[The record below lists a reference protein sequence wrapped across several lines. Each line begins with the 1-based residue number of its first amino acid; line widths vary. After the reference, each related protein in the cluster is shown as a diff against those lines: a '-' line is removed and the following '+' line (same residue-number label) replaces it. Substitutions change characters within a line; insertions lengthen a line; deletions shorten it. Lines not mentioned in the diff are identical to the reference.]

1 MNCTELFNK
10 IVSGEDTKACLQQ
23 LRKALKDLPVSDIPE
38 AVTGGSEV
46 FVGLLS
52 DPDPKIRQ
60 NAAHI
65 LGLLKVKGT
74 EEALYSSYLRDET
87 LYNKA
92 AYLSALSDLDH
103 SALDKRLLARRAE
116 LIAGTYEPDMKK
128 HIGEELHELSLLLK
142 DSFPKHE
149 FNASG
154 LLNECVLLTNRN
166 FKQVTMKQVEKIPH
180 KEFTAGV
187 MVKTGQPAKL
197 LNAVRTFSEMLFV
210 PDGIKTCSSD
220 PVSAAS
226 ELIGAGVA
234 DYIRARL
241 TEPGSPVFFRVDYRA
256 RDEKAA
262 APFER
267 RLSSELEAASGWSM
281 INSTSDYEVELRFID
296 TADSKLVVLIRFC
309 GLTDRRFAYRQHTLP
324 VSIKP
329 YLAALMMNLAKD
341 RFKDNAAVLDPFCG
355 CGTMLAEREFIRPA
369 RLYYGIDIFGDAVE
383 AASANLKLAGIASKT
398 ELIKRD
404 FFDFSH
410 KYRFDE
416 VITDMPFVT
425 GQKSLADISA
435 LYAAFFKKL
444 PSVLEQ
450 DGTAFIYTRNRDL
463 LRKYSLAA
471 GFFVNAE
478 FEISRMEGSYFCI
491 LSRKQEHQQL

>member
-1 MNCTELFNK
+1 MNCTDLFEH

-23 LRKALKDLPVSDIPE
+23 LRKSLKEMPASDIP
-38 AVTGGSEV
+38 ASITDGSDV

-52 DPDPKIRQ
+52 DSDPKIRQ

-65 LGLLKVKGT
+65 LGLLKVRGT

-92 AYLSALSDLDH
+92 AYLSALSGMDH
-103 SALDKRLLARRAE
+103 SALDERLLQRRSE

-128 HIGEELHELSLLLK
+128 HIGEELHELSLLLR
-142 DSFPKHE
+142 DSFPVHE
-149 FNASG
+149 FKSDG
-154 LLNECVLLTNRN
+154 LVNECVLLTNRN
-166 FKQVTMKQVEKIPH
+166 FKQVTMKQVENIPH

-187 MVKTGQPAKL
+187 MVKTRQPAKL
-197 LNAVRTFSEMLFV
+197 LNSVRTFSEMLFI
-210 PDGIKTCSSD
+210 PDGIRMCSSD

-226 ELIGAGVA
+226 ELVDAGIA

-241 TEPGSPVFFRVDYRA
+241 TNPGSPVFFRVDYRA
-256 RDEKAA
+256 KDEKAA

-267 RLSSELEAASGWSM
+267 RLSSELEAASGWTM
-281 INSTSDYEVELRFID
+281 VNSTSDYEVELRFID

-309 GLTDRRFAYRQHTLP
+309 GLADRRFAYRQHALP

-444 PSVLEQ
+444 PTVLEH
-450 DGTAFIYTRNRDL
+450 DGTAFIHTRNREL
-463 LRKYSLAA
+463 LRKHSLAA

-478 FEISRMEGSYFCI
+478 YEISRMEGSYFCI